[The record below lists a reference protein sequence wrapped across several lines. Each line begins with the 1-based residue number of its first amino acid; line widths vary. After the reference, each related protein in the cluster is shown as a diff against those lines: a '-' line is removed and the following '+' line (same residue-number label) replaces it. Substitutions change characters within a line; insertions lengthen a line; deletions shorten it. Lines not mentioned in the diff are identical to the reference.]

1 MGMTSEI
8 SNTIVEPFGVLSVA
22 HYFGEYGHIFLPL
35 YVSFF
40 IVFMKKYLWGFWI
53 FLGVNELLIWI
64 LKRTF
69 CQKRPQ
75 PISDNPN
82 DFDYYG
88 MPSGHSQH
96 AAFSLMYL
104 FLLID
109 NAIALIALGFMCFV
123 VMYQRVATKRHTIAQ
138 IAVGA
143 IFGLTFGY
151 VAFATTKRYIVDSPL
166 EEHI

>member
-1 MGMTSEI
+1 MDA
-8 SNTIVEPFGVLSVA
+8 IVANEPFGIWTAV
-22 HYFGEYGHIFLPL
+22 HHFGEYGHILLPL
-35 YVSFF
+35 YVSVF
-40 IVFMKKYLWGFWI
+40 IVFMKKYLWGFWA

-69 CQKRPQ
+69 CEKRPV

-104 FLLID
+104 CLLLD
-109 NAIALIALGFMCFV
+109 NVVALMALGFMSMV
-123 VMYQRVATKRHTIAQ
+123 VMYQRYAAKRHSISQ
-138 IAVGA
+138 IAAGA
-143 IFGLTFGY
+143 IFGLAVGY
-151 VAFATTKRYIVDSPL
+151 FAFTITKRTIVDSPL